1 MQPQRLSLNEL
12 VTRLSRL
19 FQRVL
24 GDHIPLDVVTMAD
37 LSAIEADTGMVEQVV
52 LNLVVNAREAMPKGG
67 RVTLLTLALD
77 VDEAYRKRVPQ
88 ARVGRWVGVQ
98 VRDTGEG
105 IQPDVLPRIFE
116 PFLNQAN
123 EANKPAGLGL
133 AAVYSIVKQHQGWM
147 QVESPAGEGARFT
160 AWFPAIEPV
169 PAAATAPA
177 TQREK
182 GHETILVVEDK
193 EAVRAILQAVL
204 ERQGYRA
211 LMATNGEEALALWS
225 QHKEAI
231 GLLFTDVVMPGG
243 VTERDLADRLRLE
256 RPSLKVVFCSGYGAD
271 IIGPEI
277 MTVPNNRF
285 LAKPFDIGRLAEVV
299 RELLD
304 AS

>member
-1 MQPQRLSLNEL
+1 MHPQRLSLNEL
-12 VTRLSRL
+12 VTRLARL

-24 GDHIPLDVVTMAD
+24 GDDIPLDFITMPT
-37 LSAIEADTGMVEQVV
+37 LSAIEADTAMLEQVV
-52 LNLVVNAREAMPKGG
+52 LNLVVNAREAMPRGG
-67 RVTLLTLALD
+67 RVTVLTLAVD
-77 VDEAYRKRVPQ
+77 VDEAYQKRVPQ
-88 ARVGRWVGVQ
+88 ALPGRWVGVQ

-116 PFLNQAN
+116 PFLSQAN
-123 EANKPAGLGL
+123 EANKSAGLGL

-160 AWFPAIEPV
+160 AWFPATDPAPAPA
-169 PAAATAPA
+169 PAAQT
-177 TQREK
+177 TK

-243 VTERDLADRLRLE
+243 VTGRDLADRLRLE